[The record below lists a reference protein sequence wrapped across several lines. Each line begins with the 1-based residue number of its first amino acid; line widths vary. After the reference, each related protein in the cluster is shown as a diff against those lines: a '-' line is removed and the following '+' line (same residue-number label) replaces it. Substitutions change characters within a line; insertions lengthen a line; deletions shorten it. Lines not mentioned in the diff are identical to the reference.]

1 MLTINLNH
9 LVQMF
14 LALHSSSVN
23 KLPSILCFNFRCL
36 CRCNFVSTTIFAAF
50 WVCLVVI
57 GDSSLVPP
65 GRQHHYYLAGLMV
78 SNLVL
83 LVLIFTHRVVT
94 RIRHLITQ
102 DQEQMSRELAM
113 TGNSWLPEHG
123 EMPSLTGV
131 PSARVLAGLAT
142 NIIFFQEK

>member
-1 MLTINLNH
+1 M
-9 LVQMF
+9 
-14 LALHSSSVN
+14 
-23 KLPSILCFNFRCL
+23 
-36 CRCNFVSTTIFAAF
+36 STTIFAAF

-78 SNLVL
+78 SILVL

-142 NIIFFQEK
+142 NIIFCLFF

>member
-9 LVQMF
+9 LVHMF
-14 LALHSSSVN
+14 PALHSSSVN

-78 SNLVL
+78 SILVL

-142 NIIFFQEK
+142 NIIFCLF